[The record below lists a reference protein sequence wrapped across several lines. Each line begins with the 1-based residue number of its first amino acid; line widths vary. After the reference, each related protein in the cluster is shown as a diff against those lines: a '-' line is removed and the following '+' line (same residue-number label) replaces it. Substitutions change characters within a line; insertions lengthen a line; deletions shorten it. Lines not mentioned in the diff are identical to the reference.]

1 MNMDFLGV
9 LKDDSTEMRKLKIME
24 VYIYFFRF
32 SIERMKHLI
41 DNPIMMVII
50 LEYLNSTQMRRVQKS
65 QTLRK
70 KKNNYY
76 RVMENIINVSEYS
89 STILQIMPAIL
100 HHD

>member
-1 MNMDFLGV
+1 MDFLGV
-9 LKDDSTEMRKLKIME
+9 LKDDCTEMRKLKIME